1 MFRYTNL
8 ILLLLL
14 LPLSVLGQDKKDPD
28 RIAIGDTTLSELPD
42 FATIK
47 GSITDQDDNPV
58 DGASILV
65 EEKQIGTTSD
75 AKGKYILT
83 MAPGNYTIRFSFL
96 GREPVVKKVALYSNG
111 ELNVQLRETSLDM
124 EEIIVEGNQYDD
136 NVGGVITGVENVT
149 IREMEEIPVLLGEVD
164 VVNTL
169 KLLPGVSTVGE
180 GASGFNVRGGRTD
193 QNLVLMNGAHLF
205 NSSHVIGLFSVF
217 NPDIIESFTL
227 FKGHIPARYGGKL
240 SSVLDVNLRDGNFE
254 AFKLQGG
261 IGIAASRLTFE
272 GPIGENT
279 SYLAAGRA
287 TYSDWVLGLAKE
299 PDISGSDASFYDTNL
314 QLTHRFND
322 LNTATVSYYRSY
334 DNFQFSDQFGY
345 SWGSRLFNF
354 NWTSLTGNNF
364 ASSLSAVYGTYSSSY
379 FDPSGV
385 ESFNLENGID
395 YLNLKENILY
405 EISPNQSL
413 NAGLEWNFYDGL
425 PETVEPYNGQ
435 SSISADEIAKEQG
448 REMAAYISD
457 DITLGELQVSLGLRY
472 SLYQNLG
479 PGQVFIYE
487 PGQPRS
493 TDTII
498 DTTRFS
504 KGDVIKTYSGFEPR
518 ISARLNLGSSSSLKF
533 SYNINRQ
540 YNHSISNSTSPTP
553 SDIRQVSNRY
563 IPAQTAYSY
572 SAGYFKNFGDDT
584 WETSA
589 QIYYKDIDDLV
600 EYRNFAELYLNEHME
615 TELLSGTGK
624 SYGLELNLEK
634 TKGSW
639 TGWLAY
645 SFARTFIRIPTGDQG
660 NINDGDWFPSS
671 YDQPH
676 SLTLVAKR
684 RLGEKS
690 AFAVNLTYKT
700 GRPITAITSSYNT
713 GSTSIPV
720 FSDRNEYRIP
730 NYFRVDVSFTV
741 AENIWKNRT
750 VDPNRRYKDSMTIAF
765 YNIFSRDNAFS
776 VFYRRPE
783 DAASLIPKAYKL
795 SVLGAF
801 IPSVTY
807 NFSF

>member
-1 MFRYTNL
+1 MFQYTNL

-28 RIAIGDTTLSELPD
+28 RIVIGDATLSELPD

-261 IGIAASRLTFE
+261 IGIAASRLTLE

-518 ISARLNLGSSSSLKF
+518 IS
-533 SYNINRQ
+533 
-540 YNHSISNSTSPTP
+540 
-553 SDIRQVSNRY
+553 
-563 IPAQTAYSY
+563 
-572 SAGYFKNFGDDT
+572 
-584 WETSA
+584 
-589 QIYYKDIDDLV
+589 
-600 EYRNFAELYLNEHME
+600 
-615 TELLSGTGK
+615 
-624 SYGLELNLEK
+624 
-634 TKGSW
+634 
-639 TGWLAY
+639 
-645 SFARTFIRIPTGDQG
+645 
-660 NINDGDWFPSS
+660 
-671 YDQPH
+671 
-676 SLTLVAKR
+676 
-684 RLGEKS
+684 
-690 AFAVNLTYKT
+690 
-700 GRPITAITSSYNT
+700 
-713 GSTSIPV
+713 
-720 FSDRNEYRIP
+720 
-730 NYFRVDVSFTV
+730 
-741 AENIWKNRT
+741 
-750 VDPNRRYKDSMTIAF
+750 
-765 YNIFSRDNAFS
+765 
-776 VFYRRPE
+776 
-783 DAASLIPKAYKL
+783 
-795 SVLGAF
+795 
-801 IPSVTY
+801 
-807 NFSF
+807 